1 MISARV
7 VSVIATV
14 KGVEPDSIT
23 LDKTFEELAIDSL
36 DAVEIMF
43 EIEEEFDL
51 EISDE
56 KAREVR
62 SVGDIVRMLEERLE
76 EAGGEA

>member
-14 KGVEPDSIT
+14 KDIDPDLIT
-23 LDKTFEELAIDSL
+23 LDKTFEELGIDSL

-43 EIEEEFDL
+43 EIEEEFDVD
-51 EISDE
+51 ISDE
-56 KAREVR
+56 AAREVR
-62 SVGDIVRMLEERLE
+62 AVGDVVGMLEARLD
-76 EAGGEA
+76 EAGGQG